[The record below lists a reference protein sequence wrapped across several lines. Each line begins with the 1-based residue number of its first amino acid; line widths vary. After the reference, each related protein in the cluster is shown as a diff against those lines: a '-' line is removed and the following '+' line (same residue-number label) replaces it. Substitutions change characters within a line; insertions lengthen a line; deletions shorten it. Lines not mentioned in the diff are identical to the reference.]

1 MQTVPWQ
8 EHTGHVNAGP
18 SKWWSWGLAIFLSIM
33 VFFSII
39 GIIFSALIPYD
50 QLMNDWKMEEPGV
63 YPTNGTSEEQDEWNS
78 SKEEWDNYVATKKL
92 MEDID
97 ELSPIQIWSGLISSV
112 IAIVAIF
119 MLFQLDP
126 NGYKVTYGSVSYTH
140 LTLPTNSRV

>member
-8 EHTGHVNAGP
+8 GQTGHLNTGP
-18 SKWWSWGLAIFLSIM
+18 SKWWSWGLAIFLSVM

-50 QLMNDWKMEEPGV
+50 QLMNDWTMEEPGV
-63 YPTNGTSEEQDEWNS
+63 YPANGTSEEQDEWNS

-97 ELSPIQIWSGLISSV
+97 ELSPIQIWTGLISSV

-126 NGYKVTYGSVSYTH
+126 NG
-140 LTLPTNSRV
+140 